1 MSRITTE
8 QAWNVLTAHAYRV
21 CNSMDY
27 KDLLGYAIEMYCAS
41 FASNHEALD
50 FDAVIED
57 ICDYEGDD
65 EELIQSFLSAQ
76 GLSPEAIKSLLAS

>member
-1 MSRITTE
+1 VSQITRE

-41 FASNHEALD
+41 FDNDSGLD

-57 ICDYEGDD
+57 VCDYEGDD
-65 EELIQSFLSAQ
+65 EELIKSFLSAQ
-76 GLSPEAIKSLLAS
+76 GLSPEAIKSLLTA

>member
-1 MSRITTE
+1 VSQITRE

-27 KDLLGYAIEMYCAS
+27 RDLLGYAVEMYCVS
-41 FASNHEALD
+41 FSNDAALD

-65 EELIQSFLSAQ
+65 EELIQSFLSVQ

>member
-1 MSRITTE
+1 VSQITRE

-27 KDLLGYAIEMYCAS
+27 KDLLGYAVEMYCAS
-41 FASNHEALD
+41 FSNDAALD